1 MTTQAPS
8 TFGVDIW
15 IDPATGDADAMWSTV
30 TGVALVA
37 QDLRLRMQTDS
48 LPYAGTDL
56 VNGLEL
62 ALDSADWGFNLA
74 RLAGATAGTAASY
87 QGRLKRVV
95 LKDQR
100 IDSADVVITETTAN
114 GLVTLKITIAAQ
126 TALGP
131 FRLVFLLDPSAAPGS
146 QLSLIE
152 NQ

>member
-8 TFGVDIW
+8 SFGVDIW
-15 IDPATGDADAMWSTV
+15 IDPATGDADSMWSTV
-30 TGVALVA
+30 TGVAL
-37 QDLRLRMQTDS
+37 
-48 LPYAGTDL
+48 
-56 VNGLEL
+56 
-62 ALDSADWGFNLA
+62 ADWGFNLA

-100 IDSADVVITETTAN
+100 IDSADVVITETQAN
-114 GLVTLKITIAAQ
+114 GLVTLTITIAAQ

-131 FRLVFLLDPSAAPGS
+131 FRLVFLLDPSSAPGS